1 MKHSKIHFV
10 EIGIGMVLLVS
21 GLYVEKT
28 VENPRN
34 LMLVLPYICIG
45 LGCGIFG
52 KGMGQFITNRAIKG
66 HPDIQKQMDIEKK
79 DERNIAIAN

>member
-1 MKHSKIHFV
+1 MKHSKMHFV
-10 EIGIGMVLLVS
+10 EIGIGMVLLVG
-21 GLYVEKT
+21 GLYFEKT
-28 VENPRN
+28 VENPGN

>member
-1 MKHSKIHFV
+1 MKHSKMHFV
-10 EIGIGMVLLVS
+10 EIGIGMVLLV
-21 GLYVEKT
+21 GELYVEKT

-52 KGMGQFITNRAIKG
+52 KGMGQFFRKNIITQSI
-66 HPDIQKQMDIEKK
+66 
-79 DERNIAIAN
+79 